1 MFLKKLICGTLAF
14 LFITTTALS
23 AGQPAPSASLVGI
36 WDFELE
42 VTRVVGRDGFVK
54 KERHFYE
61 WVIRFRQNGNQLTGD
76 LVGGKGSRGE
86 GVCADAAIEGSING
100 RRVEFTV
107 TYQGYCCKDEQEVF
121 VGELGEGD
129 ESLTGKLEPGDVPTN
144 VSCSLAYAD
153 TKATKRE
160 SRRRPD

>member
-1 MFLKKLICGTLAF
+1 MSLKKLMCATMAF
-14 LFITTTALS
+14 LFAAITALS
-23 AGQPAPSASLVGI
+23 SSQPPPPPSLVGI
-36 WDFELE
+36 WDFELD
-42 VTRVVGRDGFVK
+42 VTHVVASDGFVK
-54 KERHFYE
+54 KERRFYE
-61 WVIRFRQNGNQLTGD
+61 WVIRFRQNGNKLTGD

-121 VGELGEGD
+121 VGQLGED
-129 ESLTGKLEPGDVPTN
+129 DNSLTGKLEPGDVPTI
-144 VSCSLAYAD
+144 VCRLAYAD

-160 SRRRPD
+160 SRRRPN